1 MCLWWFQSERDDVVR
16 LSAVRSGR
24 LTSVLGSSAICNDRP
39 RLDVVKQIFF
49 DMAHEYLVIFQ
60 YHEPEPRQ
68 LFERGVIE
76 DYESM
81 TGVFIAAESA
91 EDALIWCEAIAQE
104 VLSCC
109 NNDRSIAWKQLG
121 YSCRIE
127 SDPDTSPWSHC
138 LGFFQHV
145 RVGEMPNVDAMG
157 TNAYVLWQKG

>member
-1 MCLWWFQSERDDVVR
+1 MP
-16 LSAVRSGR
+16 
-24 LTSVLGSSAICNDRP
+24 GSSAICNDRP
-39 RLDVVKQIFF
+39 RLDVVRQIFF

-104 VLSCC
+104 VLWRC
-109 NNDRSIAWKQLG
+109 NDDRSIDWKQLG
-121 YSCRIE
+121 YSCWIE
-127 SDPDTSPWSHC
+127 PDPDTSSWSHC

-145 RVGEMPNVDAMG
+145 GVSEMPNVDAMG
-157 TNAYVLWQKG
+157 TNAYVIWQKG